1 MNDIIFENIES
12 VGEAVKNKKIS
23 PVELT
28 EWTLKQIKEHE
39 PVLNAFITIME
50 EEALTQ
56 AKSLEKEISQNHYR
70 GPLHG
75 IPIAVKDI
83 LQTKGVKTTNGSK
96 IFEGFI
102 PSEDATAV
110 AKLRKAGAIIIGKA
124 NLHEFAMGAT
134 TENPHYGN
142 TKNPWNLSRIPG
154 GSSGGSAVI
163 TATGMAFGAVGT
175 DTAGS
180 IRLPAAMCGT
190 VGFKP
195 TYGLVSKKGCFS
207 FSWSLDHVGPMTR
220 TVKDAAILLESIRG
234 YDSEDPSTV
243 KRNDSVMFDQSLG
256 DLKGVKLGFYEPY
269 MFSGIDDGVKKVIE
283 KAFRDLESLGADIVP
298 IDLPGIEHAL
308 NALKSIAQ
316 AEVVS
321 VHAPLLKKYGH
332 LYGDD
337 LKYRFE
343 FGSEVSA
350 GTYIQA
356 QRIRDQFVRDTIA
369 QMSGV
374 DALIGPTNVQP
385 PFEIGTMVPEMAIS
399 NMFTLGKTPLA
410 NILGFPALSVPC
422 GFTEENLP
430 VGMQL
435 IGKPFS
441 DKKVLQIG
449 ECYEKTTKWSSK
461 LKTNTNY
468 TQQVTKGR
476 F

>member
-1 MNDIIFENIES
+1 MNDILFETIET
-12 VGEAVKNKKIS
+12 VANHIKNKELS

-28 EWTLKQIKEHE
+28 ELTIDQIHE
-39 PVLNAFITIME
+39 NEPRLNAFITVME
-50 EEALTQ
+50 EEAMAQ
-56 AKSLEKEISQNHYR
+56 AKQLERELEKNQIR

-83 LQTKGVKTTNGSK
+83 LQTKGVRTTSGSK
-96 IFEGFI
+96 IFEGWI
-102 PSEDATAV
+102 PDEDATSV
-110 AKLRKAGAIIIGKA
+110 QKLREAGAIIIGKA

-134 TENPHYGN
+134 TENPHFGS

-154 GSSGGSAVI
+154 GSSGGSAVA

-195 TYGLVSKKGCFS
+195 TYGLVSRAGCLP

-220 TVKDAAILLESIRG
+220 TVKDAAIMLEVLKG
-234 YDSEDPSTV
+234 HDPKDSSTV
-243 KRNDSVMFDQSLG
+243 NRNDSVVINQPLK

-269 MFSGIDDGVKKVIE
+269 MFSGIEDGVKVVIE
-283 KAFRDLESLGADIVP
+283 QAFRQFEELGAEIVP
-298 IDLPGIEHAL
+298 IELPGIEQAL
-308 NALKSIAQ
+308 DALKAIAQ
-316 AEVVS
+316 SEVVTF
-321 VHAPLLKKYGH
+321 HRPLLKKYGH

-350 GTYIQA
+350 AAYIQT
-356 QRIRDQFVRDTIA
+356 QRRRNQFVRDTLK
-369 QMSGV
+369 QMTGF

-385 PFEIGTMVPEMAIS
+385 PFEIGIMVPEMAIS

-422 GFTEENLP
+422 GFTAENLP
-430 VGMQL
+430 VGLQL
-435 IGKPFS
+435 IGKPFA
-441 DKKVLQIG
+441 DQRVLQIG
-449 ECYEKTTKWSSK
+449 DCYEQSEQWAKALQNNFKV
-461 LKTNTNY
+461 Y
-468 TQQVTKGR
+468 
-476 F
+476 

>member
-1 MNDIIFENIES
+1 MNDILFETIEG
-12 VGEAVKNKKIS
+12 VGAAIKRKELS

-28 EWTLKQIKEHE
+28 ELTFKQIQKHD
-39 PVLNAFITIME
+39 PVLNAFITVMAD
-50 EEALTQ
+50 EAIAD
-56 AKSLEKEISQNHYR
+56 AKRLENEIRENHYR

-75 IPIAVKDI
+75 VPIAVKDI

-96 IFEGFI
+96 IFDGFI

-110 AKLRKAGAIIIGKA
+110 AKLREAGAIIIGKA

-142 TKNPWNLSRIPG
+142 SRNPWDLTRIPG
-154 GSSGGSAVI
+154 GSSGGSAVLN
-163 TATGMAFGAVGT
+163 ATGMAFGAVGT

-180 IRLPAAMCGT
+180 IRLPAALCGT

-220 TVKDAAILLESIRG
+220 TVKDAAIMLDVMKGSDQG
-234 YDSEDPSTV
+234 DPSTV
-243 KRNDSVMFDQSLG
+243 KRIDSVLFNQSLF
-256 DLKGVKLGFYEPY
+256 DLTGVKLGFYEPY
-269 MFSGIDDGVKKVIE
+269 MFAGIDQGIKKVIE
-283 KAFRDLESLGADIVP
+283 QAFRHLESLGAEIVP
-298 IDLPGIEHAL
+298 IDLPGIDQAL

-321 VHAPLLKKYGH
+321 IHAPLLKKYGH
-332 LYGDD
+332 IYGDD
-337 LKYRFE
+337 IKYRFD
-343 FGSEVSA
+343 FGSDVSA

-356 QRIRDQFVRDTIA
+356 LRIRDQFIRDTIA
-369 QMSGV
+369 QMSGF

-385 PFEIGTMVPEMAIS
+385 PFEIGTMVPSMAIS

-410 NILGFPALSVPC
+410 NILGFPSLSVAC

-430 VGMQL
+430 VGLQL
-435 IGKPFS
+435 IGKPFT
-441 DKKVLQIG
+441 DKKILKIG
-449 ECYEKTTKWSSK
+449 DSYEKTTRWTNK

-468 TQQVTKGR
+468 TQQTIG
-476 F
+476 